1 MSRRQ
6 KDPLRSM
13 SAEERAVLSRLSRS
27 RGAPAAQVARAA
39 ALLAVADGQSYTAA
53 ARKVGRR
60 DNDTVARWVASFNRD
75 GPGAT
80 LPRHG
85 GGPPIRYADD
95 EQRRILAEAARVPD
109 RDRDGTATWSL
120 STLRAALRRAG
131 DGLPTVST
139 YTIWH
144 TLHAAGLSWQ
154 KTRTWCD
161 TGVVRRRRGRRGHGH
176 RPRRRREKKLIEHA
190 YELGARM
197 GLAVWCE
204 DEAGPLQ
211 TVPHRGGSWRRE
223 GRPATQPHEYVRAGT
238 AKILT
243 LFHPAT
249 GRVSLRPATSGTN
262 TVLHGWLKEALGQIV
277 AALPARGAPPDPA
290 GNRALWP
297 AWQGG
302 AGGGFSLPPGLPP
315 LRVLPVWDT
324 LAGHK
329 TPEMVLWLCRH
340 GIMPLYTPL
349 GGSWLN
355 MAESIQRILK
365 RRALDGQHPSS
376 PAERA
381 R

>member
-13 SAEERAVLSRLSRS
+13 SLEERAVLSRLSRS

-39 ALLAVADGQSYTAA
+39 ALLAGADGQSSTAA

-60 DNDTVARWVASFNRD
+60 DSDTVARWVASFNRD

-139 YTIWH
+139 YTIWR
-144 TLHAAGLSWQ
+144 TLRAAGLSWQ

-161 TGVVRRRRGRRGHGH
+161 TGAVRRRRGRGGATPAGAGPAAGGAARA
-176 RPRRRREKKLIEHA
+176 RSRAPTPPRKKLIEHA

-204 DEAGPLQ
+204 DEA
-211 TVPHRGGSWRRE
+211 
-223 GRPATQPHEYVRAGT
+223 
-238 AKILT
+238 
-243 LFHPAT
+243 
-249 GRVSLRPATSGTN
+249 
-262 TVLHGWLKEALGQIV
+262 
-277 AALPARGAPPDPA
+277 
-290 GNRALWP
+290 
-297 AWQGG
+297 
-302 AGGGFSLPPGLPP
+302 
-315 LRVLPVWDT
+315 
-324 LAGHK
+324 
-329 TPEMVLWLCRH
+329 
-340 GIMPLYTPL
+340 
-349 GGSWLN
+349 
-355 MAESIQRILK
+355 
-365 RRALDGQHPSS
+365 
-376 PAERA
+376 
-381 R
+381 

>member
-13 SAEERAVLSRLSRS
+13 SSEERAVLSRLSRS

-53 ARKVGRR
+53 ARRVGRR
-60 DNDTVARWVASFNRD
+60 DSDIVARWVAGFNRD
-75 GPGAT
+75 RPGAT

-131 DGLPTVST
+131 MVCRPSARTRSG
-139 YTIWH
+139 
-144 TLHAAGLSWQ
+144 HAPRRRAELAE
-154 KTRTWCD
+154 D
-161 TGVVRRRRGRRGHGH
+161 PHVVRHRRGPRRRGRGGAVTVTDPDAAAKKRGGGGG
-176 RPRRRREKKLIEHA
+176 LIEHA

-197 GLAVWCE
+197 GPAVWCE
-204 DEAGPLQ
+204 DEAGPFQ
-211 TVPHRGGSWRRE
+211 TVPHPGGSWRPE
-223 GRPATQPHEYVRAGT
+223 GRPATRPHEYVRAGT

-262 TVLHGWLKEALGQIV
+262 TV
-277 AALPARGAPPDPA
+277 P
-290 GNRALWP
+290 
-297 AWQGG
+297 
-302 AGGGFSLPPGLPP
+302 
-315 LRVLPVWDT
+315 
-324 LAGHK
+324 
-329 TPEMVLWLCRH
+329 MV
-340 GIMPLYTPL
+340 G
-349 GGSWLN
+349 
-355 MAESIQRILK
+355 
-365 RRALDGQHPSS
+365 
-376 PAERA
+376 
-381 R
+381 

>member
-6 KDPLRSM
+6 KDPLRPM
-13 SAEERAVLSRLSRS
+13 SLEERAVLSRLSRS

-53 ARKVGRR
+53 ARRVGRR
-60 DNDTVARWVASFNRD
+60 DSDTVARWVAGFNRD

-161 TGVVRRRRGRRGHGH
+161 TGVVRRRRGRG
-176 RPRRRREKKLIEHA
+176 
-190 YELGARM
+190 GA
-197 GLAVWCE
+197 V
-204 DEAGPLQ
+204 
-211 TVPHRGGSWRRE
+211 TV
-223 GRPATQPHEYVRAGT
+223 T
-238 AKILT
+238 
-243 LFHPAT
+243 
-249 GRVSLRPATSGTN
+249 
-262 TVLHGWLKEALGQIV
+262 
-277 AALPARGAPPDPA
+277 DPA
-290 GNRALWP
+290 AKK
-297 AWQGG
+297 
-302 AGGGFSLPPGLPP
+302 S
-315 LRVLPVWDT
+315 
-324 LAGHK
+324 
-329 TPEMVLWLCRH
+329 
-340 GIMPLYTPL
+340 
-349 GGSWLN
+349 
-355 MAESIQRILK
+355 
-365 RRALDGQHPSS
+365 
-376 PAERA
+376 
-381 R
+381 